1 MKTKK
6 VSHSEFETGTKLG
19 SGNSYNLIV
28 RPTIPVKITLSHNGI
43 PRANETYKLVA
54 DDKTVEGKT
63 NNDGQLEAKIP
74 VDTESG
80 QLFIGDPPLEDCYE
94 IEFADYDKMSDI
106 SKCSRLLANLGFYD
120 GDFAE
125 PLEEK
130 IKSAISEFQ
139 AVKNLEVTGKLDSNT
154 KQELFKT

>member
-1 MKTKK
+1 
-6 VSHSEFETGTKLG
+6 
-19 SGNSYNLIV
+19 
-28 RPTIPVKITLSHNGI
+28 
-43 PRANETYKLVA
+43 
-54 DDKTVEGKT
+54 
-63 NNDGQLEAKIP
+63 
-74 VDTESG
+74 
-80 QLFIGDPPLEDCYE
+80 
-94 IEFADYDKMSDI
+94 
-106 SKCSRLLANLGFYD
+106 LANLGFYD